1 MCVALVD
8 QEALTGSFA
17 KSQFNYKPYNASGFE
32 LLIDG
37 VQVGKSIKCDF
48 ANKNASEAYMQ
59 TVSAIGQVAT
69 RSGNGLSY
77 SDFLDN
83 KAVMAFALCEP
94 KNKEWGQYLHV
105 KRRGTAE
112 LLITFSAATTKALCA
127 VVTDTREDLLQIDLE
142 GRIHMTEP
150 AV

>member
-1 MCVALVD
+1 MT
-8 QEALTGSFA
+8 EG
-17 KSQFNYKPYNASGFE
+17 Y
-32 LLIDG
+32 IR
-37 VQVGKSIKCDF
+37 
-48 ANKNASEAYMQ
+48 
-59 TVSAIGQVAT
+59 TVSTIGQIAA

-83 KAVMAFALCEP
+83 KAVVAFALCEP
-94 KNKEWGQYLHV
+94 MTKEWGQYLHV

-112 LLITFSAATTKALCA
+112 LQITFSAVTTKALCA